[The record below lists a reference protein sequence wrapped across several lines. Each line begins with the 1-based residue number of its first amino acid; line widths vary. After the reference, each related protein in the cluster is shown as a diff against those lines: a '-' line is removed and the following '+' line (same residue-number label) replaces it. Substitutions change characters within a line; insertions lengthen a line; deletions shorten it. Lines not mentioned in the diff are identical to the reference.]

1 MYITCLDMEGVL
13 VPEIWIA
20 FAEASGIPALKRTT
34 RDEPDYHKLMEY
46 RLGILREH
54 GLGLREIQ
62 ATIAQIDPLPGARA
76 FLDELRS
83 FTQVLI
89 LSDTFEQFAQPLMK
103 KLNWPTLFCNTLEVA
118 PDGAITG
125 FRMRCPQS
133 KLTTVKALQSIGYDT
148 IAAGDSYNDLGMIQ
162 ATRALTSCWPPSGG
176 PWTEEGG
183 RMRDPFDGLAFRPA
197 DILLPQN
204 CDYTKW
210 SVVACDQYTSQ
221 PEYWQEVEELVG
233 SAPSTLRLIL
243 PESCLDGPSVET
255 DIMEVNNTMTRYL
268 REERFRT
275 LPASLIYVER
285 RLDNLRLR
293 RGLVGMVDLEQ
304 YDYEPGAEAQVRATE
319 GTVMAR
325 IPPRV
330 AVRKNAPLELPHV
343 MLLADDPEKTVLEPL
358 SARKDQMEKVYDFD
372 LMERGGHIAGWRL
385 DGESMALVAAALRK
399 LADPAAFRARYGV
412 EDKPVLLFAVGD
424 GNHSLATAKEC
435 YERQKKLTPREQWD
449 SLPARYALC
458 ELVNLH
464 DASLEFEPIH
474 RVVFGVE
481 PERVVEELLSALPGA
496 YRGEGDGHVLRFSHA
511 GGKGAV
517 TVPRPEAQ
525 LEVGT
530 LQPFLDAYVK
540 EHGGSIDYIHGA
552 DVARDLAARPGNIAF
567 LLPAMGK
574 EQLFPTVIRDGVLP
588 RKTFSMGEAHDK
600 RFYLEARKI
609 R

>member
-1 MYITCLDMEGVL
+1 M
-13 VPEIWIA
+13 
-20 FAEASGIPALKRTT
+20 
-34 RDEPDYHKLMEY
+34 
-46 RLGILREH
+46 
-54 GLGLREIQ
+54 
-62 ATIAQIDPLPGARA
+62 
-76 FLDELRS
+76 
-83 FTQVLI
+83 
-89 LSDTFEQFAQPLMK
+89 
-103 KLNWPTLFCNTLEVA
+103 
-118 PDGAITG
+118 
-125 FRMRCPQS
+125 
-133 KLTTVKALQSIGYDT
+133 
-148 IAAGDSYNDLGMIQ
+148 NDLFE
-162 ATRALTSCWPPSGG
+162 TLP
-176 PWTEEGG
+176 
-183 RMRDPFDGLAFRPA
+183 FRPA
-197 DILLPQN
+197 DILLPKD
-204 CDYTKW
+204 CEYSKW

-221 PEYWQEVEELVG
+221 PEYWQRVEEYVG
-233 SAPSTLRLIL
+233 RSPSTLRLIL
-243 PESCLDGPSVET
+243 PESCLEGPNVET
-255 DIMEVNNTMTRYL
+255 DIMEINNTMSRYL
-268 REERFRT
+268 REGRFVEHPGA
-275 LPASLIYVER
+275 LFYVER
-285 RLDNLRLR
+285 TLDNGKVR
-293 RGLVGMVDLEQ
+293 RGLMGMVDLEQ
-304 YDYEPGAEAQVRATE
+304 YDYEPGSSAPIRATE
-319 GTVMAR
+319 GTVLSR

-330 AVRKNAPLELPHV
+330 AVRKNAPVELPHV
-343 MLLADDPEKTVLEPL
+343 MLLVDDPDQTVIEPL
-358 SARKDQMEKVYDFD
+358 ADQTDSMQVLYDFD
-372 LMERGGHIAGWRL
+372 LMERGGHIKGWELTEDQQAQVAR
-385 DGESMALVAAALRK
+385 ALSA
-399 LADPAAFRARYGV
+399 LADPAKFNARYGTQGEAV
-412 EDKPVLLFAVGD
+412 MLFAVGD

-609 R
+609 RD